1 MVGFA
6 GLSPFG
12 LAGVLTHLVVLVI
25 GVGRLVGLVP
35 LARRRRSGLGLVL
48 MALAMAVLVAP
59 PLGRLGELAAVG
71 YVVAFAVALWLLI
84 GPASPKSAGAGGE

>member
-1 MVGFA
+1 
-6 GLSPFG
+6 
-12 LAGVLTHLVVLVI
+12 
-25 GVGRLVGLVP
+25 
-35 LARRRRSGLGLVL
+35 